1 MSACARFIL
10 VNYKQ
15 DLLGENTVDNTV
27 DQKIALPFYVM
38 LILHLVLHDIDWLN
52 FWCTPCKIPKVN
64 LDNFRVNFGRL
75 PQYLGRLTQYSGHLS

>member
-38 LILHLVLHDIDWLN
+38 LILHLVIYVAGEWRYVIYRYSNSLKREGTQ
-52 FWCTPCKIPKVN
+52 CYGTPPNPPSHIFCVD
-64 LDNFRVNFGRL
+64 L
-75 PQYLGRLTQYSGHLS
+75 

>member
-1 MSACARFIL
+1 MAS
-10 VNYKQ
+10 Q
-15 DLLGENTVDNTV
+15 TLGESTESL
-27 DQKIALPFYVM
+27 ALSLRQPEVAR
-38 LILHLVLHDIDWLN
+38 LIIIDIYDIDWLN